1 MPRWAGIILCLVVMV
16 QSVFI
21 ILISAGYASMSRRA
35 RSICLKYRSTLE
47 YLTNMTS
54 ESLETSRRDVLKNT
68 AIMILIMKM
77 CALAGEYEK
86 MTMCYNR
93 LFFLGVPKMALE
105 DGDMLNEF
113 LERCIAG
120 EMEVNVGKKPYQ
132 FEFVFTGKGEGS
144 QTNKETRRVPK

>member
-1 MPRWAGIILCLVVMV
+1 MPRWAGIILCLVVLM
-16 QSVFI
+16 QSVLI
-21 ILISAGYASMSRRA
+21 VLISIGYSYMMKEAKNVG
-35 RSICLKYRSTLE
+35 LKYRSTLVD
-47 YLTNMTS
+47 LTKMTA
-54 ESLETSRRDVLKNT
+54 ENLETSRRDVLKNT
-68 AIMILIMKM
+68 AIMILTMKM

-93 LFFLGVPKMALE
+93 LFFLGVPKRALE

-113 LERCIAG
+113 LEQCIAG
-120 EMEVNVGKKPYQ
+120 EMKVNVGKKPYQ

>member
-1 MPRWAGIILCLVVMV
+1 MPRWAGIILCLVVLM
-16 QSVFI
+16 QSVLI
-21 ILISAGYASMSRRA
+21 VLISIGYSYMMKEAKNVG
-35 RSICLKYRSTLE
+35 LKYRITLVD
-47 YLTNMTS
+47 LTKMTA
-54 ESLETSRRDVLKNT
+54 ENLETSRRDVLKNT
-68 AIMILIMKM
+68 AIMILTMKM

-93 LFFLGVPKMALE
+93 LFFLGVPKRALE

-113 LERCIAG
+113 LEQCIAG
-120 EMEVNVGKKPYQ
+120 EMKVNVGKKPYQ